1 VKTTYYTK
9 KRRAT
14 SVRHQLALSGSR
26 AGKSA
31 AAAVISAVTLASVS
45 TNTTASD
52 TLTFAS
58 WGGAY
63 QEAQMEALVD
73 PAAEK
78 LGISINED
86 SHTGIAAIKTQ
97 VKSGNVF
104 WDVVDLAQAECQ
116 RGANEGLWM
125 ELDYDLIPNADAIPE
140 EYKTDHWVG
149 LITYGTV
156 LAWNKE
162 TAGSEK
168 VPQNWAE
175 FFDTDQFPGVCA
187 MRNNARESLEI
198 ALMADG
204 VHPDELYP
212 LDVDRAYKKLEEIK
226 GDVNWWTAGAESTQQ
241 IADGAVDYS
250 AMWNGRVQSAI
261 DDGAPAD
268 FLWNQSIVQIECV
281 LVPRGTDNPEM
292 AMRLIN
298 EMLDPESQANY
309 ANIIPYGP
317 VNPDAYETGIIRDEV
332 LAALPTSPENI
343 DETFLLDADFWASEE
358 GVGAIERWSR
368 FTQQ

>member
-1 VKTTYYTK
+1 MKTYYTK
-9 KRRAT
+9 NWGRA
-14 SVRHQLALSGSR
+14 SVGNQLSRTASR
-26 AGKSA
+26 AGNMA
-31 AAAVISAVTLASVS
+31 TAAVISGVAFASVS
-45 TNTTASD
+45 TNATASE
-52 TLTFAS
+52 TLTFSS

-78 LGISINED
+78 LSITINED
-86 SHTGIAAIKTQ
+86 SHTGISAIQTQ
-97 VKSGNVF
+97 VKSGNVS

-125 ELDYDLIPNADAIPE
+125 ELDYDLIPNADSIPD

-162 TAGSEK
+162 TVDSDK

-175 FFDTDQFPGVCA
+175 FFDTDEFPGVRA

-198 ALMADG
+198 ALLADG
-204 VHPDELYP
+204 VEPDDLYP

-226 GDVNWWTAGAESTQQ
+226 GDVNWWTAGAQSTQQ

-268 FLWNQSIVQIECV
+268 FLWSQSIVQVECV
-281 LVPRGTDNPEM
+281 LVPRGTEHPEM
-292 AMRLIN
+292 AMRVIN
-298 EMLDPESQANY
+298 EMLDPERQANY

-317 VNPDAYETGIIRDEV
+317 VNPDAYETGIISDEV
-332 LAALPTSPENI
+332 SAKLPTSPENV
-343 DETFLLDADFWASEE
+343 ENTFLLDANFWASDE
-358 GVGAIERWSR
+358 GVRAIERWTQ
-368 FTQQ
+368 FTQ